1 LGAYMSFIN
10 IHGLIDKIAV
20 GLGAKFIPKYFR
32 ESIHSQGFDE
42 HLQNVSL
49 ELPEVKAEGDY
60 ELSAAT
66 LVGELQAAFRLV
78 QWRGERC
85 SSVIYHHGANEI
97 PFDYGFRRIF
107 SLKRG
112 DIPLNLFLVRAPFH
126 RSMKEFQQ
134 GIRAFANFIAM
145 LAVSVHLIEQLVQYN
160 KKHSAGQILVAG
172 TSLGGFITN
181 LHHINY
187 NSADFYTPLL
197 AGTAMDDAF
206 LHSVYSRAVAK
217 HAKENS
223 AAISSVLNFEEE
235 FKAADNSNVFPLL
248 ARFDEIIRYELQKAS
263 YGNRPVVTINKGHT
277 TGALSYEYLR
287 QHILKF
293 LPANV
298 GIKT

>member
-1 LGAYMSFIN
+1 
-10 IHGLIDKIAV
+10 
-20 GLGAKFIPKYFR
+20 
-32 ESIHSQGFDE
+32 
-42 HLQNVSL
+42 
-49 ELPEVKAEGDY
+49 
-60 ELSAAT
+60 
-66 LVGELQAAFRLV
+66 
-78 QWRGERC
+78 
-85 SSVIYHHGANEI
+85 
-97 PFDYGFRRIF
+97 
-107 SLKRG
+107 
-112 DIPLNLFLVRAPFH
+112 
-126 RSMKEFQQ
+126 MKEFQQ

-160 KKHSAGQILVAG
+160 KKHSTGQILVAG

-181 LHHINY
+181 LHHIHY

-277 TGALSYEYLR
+277 TGALSYEHLR

-293 LPANV
+293 LPGNV